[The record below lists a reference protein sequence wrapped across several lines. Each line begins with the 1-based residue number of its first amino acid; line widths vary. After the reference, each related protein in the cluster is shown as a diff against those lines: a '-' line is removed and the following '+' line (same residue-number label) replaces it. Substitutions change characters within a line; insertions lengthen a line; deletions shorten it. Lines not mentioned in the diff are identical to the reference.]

1 MQKITPCIWFNGR
14 VDEALSLYTGLFKD
28 SKIKEISRYGEGG
41 SGEPGTVL
49 TAVFELNGQEFMILN
64 GGPQFTPTEAVSFV
78 IHCQD
83 QAEIDYY
90 WDSLTANGGQESMC
104 GWLKDPF
111 GVSWQIVPNEM
122 GKLLQSKD
130 PEKSKRVMAALM
142 QMKKLDIAKLEAAYN
157 G

>member
-28 SKIKEISRYGEGG
+28 SKRKEISRYGEGG
-41 SGEPGTVL
+41 PGEPGTVL

-64 GGPQFTPTEAVSFV
+64 GGPQFTPNEAVSFV